1 MADSVDVLATLKFV
15 YTIYALVV
23 ISIIAYYAYRITQK
37 GESKGPVKP
46 TVFWAYVATLVTIG
60 TGLHFLTYNVV
71 PWVPM
76 DLDRA
81 NIKAEKTFKIHYK
94 DHKITLDE
102 KPMMVPC
109 NKYVVFDA
117 YSDDL
122 TYGFGIIRQDNTLVA
137 QMQVVPGNGNDLMWI
152 FHKNGTYSI
161 RSTEYSGPKGAHMV
175 VDDAIIVSGCSED
188 DTRSMKEKEA
198 KK

>member
-1 MADSVDVLATLKFV
+1 MADSVDVLSTLKLV
-15 YTIYALVV
+15 YTIYALAV
-23 ISIIAYYAYRITQK
+23 ISIIAWYAYRITQK
-37 GESKGPVKP
+37 DGDSSPAKP
-46 TVFWAYVATLVTIG
+46 IVFWGYVATLITIG

-94 DHKITLDE
+94 DHKITMEE
-102 KPMMVPC
+102 KQLQVPC
-109 NKYVVFDA
+109 NKYVIFDA

-122 TYGFGIIRQDNTLVA
+122 TYGFGIFRQDNTLVA

-152 FHKNGTYSI
+152 FHKNGTYYI
-161 RSTEYSGPKGAHMV
+161 RSTEYSGPKGAHMI
-175 VDDAIIVSGCSED
+175 VDDAIVVTGCSED
-188 DTRSMKEKEA
+188 DARSMK
-198 KK
+198 